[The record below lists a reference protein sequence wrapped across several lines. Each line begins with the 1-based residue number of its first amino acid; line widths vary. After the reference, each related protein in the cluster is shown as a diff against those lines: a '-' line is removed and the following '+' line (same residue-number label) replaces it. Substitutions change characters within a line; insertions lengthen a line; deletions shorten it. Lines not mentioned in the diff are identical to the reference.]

1 MGYLDNSSV
10 TVDAVLT
17 KRGRELLA
25 KGEFNI
31 SYFALGDDEIDYSLW
46 DVGHDKGTN
55 YYGEAI
61 ENLPMLEAF
70 SNDPQALKY
79 KLITLPKNTQVLP
92 VITLAHSSIVL
103 ALPGQSSIVAPQTA
117 NIRGGNADLG
127 YTFTI
132 ANADILT
139 LSADR
144 LQGQS
149 NMARG
154 NQVHTPDGNQ
164 TSHTITALGAR
175 LTARSIATTTSTT
188 LTITANETGGTITVP
203 VTVNADTNLTAGQ
216 IGE

>member
-31 SYFALGDDEIDYSLW
+31 THFALGDDEVDYSLW
-46 DVGHDKGTN
+46 DVGHDSGTN

-79 KLITLPKNTQVLP
+79 KLISLPKNTQVLP
-92 VITLAHSSIVL
+92 VITLQQSSIVL
-103 ALPGQSSIVAPQTA
+103 TLPGQSSVIAPQTA
-117 NIRGGNADLG
+117 NVTDGNRSLG
-127 YTFTI
+127 YTYTI

-139 LSADR
+139 LAADQ

-149 NMARG
+149 NLARN
-154 NQVHTPDGNQ
+154 NQAHTPDGNQ
-164 TSHTITALGAR
+164 SSHTITALSAR

-188 LTITANETGGTITVP
+188 LTITANEIGGTITVP

-216 IGE
+216 IS